1 MSIRV
6 LIADDQAMVRGGLRL
21 MLDRELDIEVIAE
34 AADGAEAVALARSL
48 KPDVCLID
56 VQMPKLNGIDVTR
69 ALAAR
74 TPEPLRVVIVTT
86 FDDDE
91 YVEDAI
97 EAGALG
103 FILKDS
109 GPTLLAEAVRA
120 AHGGEA
126 LVSPSITLRLLRRS
140 AVRFP
145 GNDQVAHGLTAREVD
160 VVRAVARGR
169 TNEEI
174 GQDLYISLSTVK
186 SHIRSIQEKLGVRNR
201 VGIAMWAWRNRL
213 IT

>member
-1 MSIRV
+1 M
-6 LIADDQAMVRGGLRL
+6 
-21 MLDRELDIEVIAE
+21 
-34 AADGAEAVALARSL
+34 
-48 KPDVCLID
+48 CLID

-74 TPEPLRVVIVTT
+74 TPEPLWVVIVTT
-86 FDDDE
+86 FDDE

-97 EAGALG
+97 AAGALG

-126 LVSPSITLRLLRRS
+126 LVSPSITLRLLGRS

-145 GNDQVAHGLTAREVD
+145 GNDRVAHGLTAREVD